1 MTSEILSTDVHIN
14 IGSRYPPKGE
24 CCTMLPKEWIK
35 TTLKHNTKKAN
46 FNQLNDKIIDK
57 KTKESL
63 NGKHKKNH
71 APGMKREKGEDED
84 NDVMRKYNA
93 MPEEIK
99 SRGAQGSKR
108 RGEAEKKEK
117 R

>member
-1 MTSEILSTDVHIN
+1 M
-14 IGSRYPPKGE
+14 
-24 CCTMLPKEWIK
+24 
-35 TTLKHNTKKAN
+35 
-46 FNQLNDKIIDK
+46 
-57 KTKESL
+57 

-71 APGMKREKGEDED
+71 ALGIKREKGEDED